1 MSNCCTKYPEST
13 AANDSAIA
21 VTDGLYTVAVGQG
34 ALKLNANLSF
44 DASRNNNIYSN
55 SECVYPESLKI
66 VFFIKY

>member
-1 MSNCCTKYPEST
+1 MSSCCTRYPNH
-13 AANDSAIA
+13 AAASDSAIT
-21 VTDGLYTVAVGQG
+21 VTDGSYNVVAGQG
-34 ALKLNANLSF
+34 VLLLNANLSF